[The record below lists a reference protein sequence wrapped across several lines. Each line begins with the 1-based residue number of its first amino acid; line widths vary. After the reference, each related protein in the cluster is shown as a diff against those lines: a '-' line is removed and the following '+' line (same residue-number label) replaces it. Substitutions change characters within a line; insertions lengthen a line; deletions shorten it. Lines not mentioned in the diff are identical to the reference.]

1 MVQGT
6 GKMVQPSKCLSYQG
20 FELSSDFYEKVL
32 VKVQREFKNSSSYW
46 KFELSGMYCNSK
58 NHIQMHVLT
67 CTFLSYTSKTVLL
80 RVESTMSKEKSGKK
94 PHTSQ
99 FIRVSPTRGMGG
111 GPQRSKTC
119 SLPPSTWKNPP
130 CPTLIFYSLLN
141 NIFQVITQ

>member
-46 KFELSGMYCNSK
+46 KFKLSGMYCNSK
-58 NHIQMHVLT
+58 NHIQMHALT

-80 RVESTMSKEKSGKK
+80 RVEST
-94 PHTSQ
+94 
-99 FIRVSPTRGMGG
+99 I
-111 GPQRSKTC
+111 C
-119 SLPPSTWKNPP
+119 L
-130 CPTLIFYSLLN
+130 
-141 NIFQVITQ
+141 